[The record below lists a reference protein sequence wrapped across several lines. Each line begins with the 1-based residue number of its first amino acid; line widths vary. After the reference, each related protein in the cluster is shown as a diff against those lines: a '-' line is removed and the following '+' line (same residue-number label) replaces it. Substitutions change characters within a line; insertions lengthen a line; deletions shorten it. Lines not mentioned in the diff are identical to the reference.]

1 MRFGHVRLVRSLQRT
16 RHALNYLHLALFWG
30 LNCPSLF
37 YKQYTALNSKSFPP
51 CKRGI
56 ATEWQGVF
64 PLRKSLQKEDRIM
77 IENSAMY
84 KISYGLFMLTTTD
97 GEKQNGCIVNTVS
110 MLTDNPKRIVVF
122 VNKANY
128 SEELLRKT
136 GIFNVSVLTES
147 APFELFKQ
155 FGFVSGRDKD
165 KFEGGMYETSE
176 NGLYYL
182 PKHANAV
189 LSGKVVDYYDYGT
202 HTLFVAEVTEAKV
215 LNDEKSVTYEY
226 YQANIKQKPKVEAAP
241 AQGEKWVCK
250 ICGYVHEGELPD
262 DFICPWCK
270 HPASDFEKMA

>member
-1 MRFGHVRLVRSLQRT
+1 
-16 RHALNYLHLALFWG
+16 
-30 LNCPSLF
+30 
-37 YKQYTALNSKSFPP
+37 
-51 CKRGI
+51 
-56 ATEWQGVF
+56 
-64 PLRKSLQKEDRIM
+64 M
-77 IENSAMY
+77 IENTALY

-136 GIFNVSVLTES
+136 GVFNVSVLTET

-165 KFEGGMYETSE
+165 KFEGGKYEVSE

-182 PKHANAV
+182 PQHANAV

-226 YQANIKQKPKVEAAP
+226 YQANIKQKPQAQAAP
-241 AQGEKWVCK
+241 EGKEKWVCK
-250 ICGYVHEGELPD
+250 ICGYEHEGPLPE

-270 HPASDFEKMA
+270 HPASDFEKV